1 MRLGRFFTDAH
12 GEFWGVVEG
21 EEVVVC
27 EDSWFPQGD
36 VKLGDVRIPLAG
48 VRILPPVL
56 PSKIVALALNYR
68 SHAKEMG
75 KRLPDEPLFFL
86 KPSTAVIGHGD
97 EIVMPAMSQ
106 RVDYEGELAVVIGSR
121 AKDVPVEEAFEYV
134 LGYTCMDDVTA
145 RDLQKKD
152 GLFCR
157 AKGFDTFAPISPWI
171 ETEVDPGALNVTTKV
186 NGEVKQQGNTSDLIF
201 DVAKLISFISHVM
214 TLEPGDIISTGTP
227 SGIGPL
233 AHGDLV
239 EVSVEGIGTLRNR
252 VVDSRRV

>member
-1 MRLGRFFTDAH
+1 MKLGRFFTDSQ

-27 EDSWFPQGD
+27 SESWFPHGD
-36 VKLGDVRIPLAG
+36 AKRSHVKLPLSE
-48 VRILPPVL
+48 VKVLPPVM

-75 KRLPDEPLFFL
+75 KQLPDEPLFFL
-86 KPSTAVIGHGD
+86 KPSTAVVGHGD
-97 EIVMPAMSQ
+97 QIVMPAMSQ
-106 RVDYEGELAVVIGSR
+106 RVDYEGELAVVL
-121 AKDVPVEEAFEYV
+121 AKKTKAVAVEDALGHV
-134 LGYTCMDDVTA
+134 LGYTCMNDVTA

-157 AKGFDTFAPISPWI
+157 AKGFDTFAPIGPWI
-171 ETEVDPGALNVTTKV
+171 ETDVDPSALNITTRV

-201 DVAKLISFISHVM
+201 DVARLISFISHVM

-233 AHGDLV
+233 SHGDVV
-239 EVSVEGIGTLRNR
+239 EVSVERIGTLENS
-252 VVDSRRV
+252 VVDPGRG

>member
-157 AKGFDTFAPISPWI
+157 AKGFDTFAPIGPWI

-252 VVDSRRV
+252 AVGSRRV